1 MKAGIHRW
9 LAVFF
14 IFLCRIFFR
23 LDFFRIGRSLF
34 FCRRRALLFNRR
46 FAFLF
51 SRRYVSS
58 TASVVS
64 DAVSC
69 ATSCAGTA

>member
-23 LDFFRIGRSLF
+23 LGFFRIGRSLF

-51 SRRYVSS
+51 SRRYAFLFSRRY
-58 TASVVS
+58 AFLYRL
-64 DAVSC
+64 
-69 ATSCAGTA
+69 GGL